1 MPAPQCN
8 NRETGLR
15 HLAKGISDALI
26 GDVVPSFKQCGHG
39 KMDYESYR
47 AGWIEGRHA
56 FYAELQARVVR

>member
-1 MPAPQCN
+1 MRVSN
-8 NRETGLR
+8 NRESGLR
-15 HLAKGISDALI
+15 LLAKGVSSAMV
-26 GDVVPSFKQCGHG
+26 GDVEQAFKQCGHG